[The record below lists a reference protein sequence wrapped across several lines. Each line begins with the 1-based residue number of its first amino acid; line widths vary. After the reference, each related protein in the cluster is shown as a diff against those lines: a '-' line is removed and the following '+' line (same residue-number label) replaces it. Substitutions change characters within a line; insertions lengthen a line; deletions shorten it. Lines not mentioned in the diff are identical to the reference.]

1 MIDFFLIF
9 FKCRLRCPSAFLRQA
24 SGYRVLPIVNFRLP
38 GPYSLGGLT
47 AASAGADPCEMAE
60 TRKPAVHPSAKG
72 GGRQDSGARNF
83 KPTGSFPSCTSASRV
98 PTLFVDLRLRPPG
111 RIPLKRKRPG
121 SQPCT
126 RTPRA
131 EVGTTPE
138 LGILNLPDPS
148 HLEGACM

>member
-47 AASAGADPCEMAE
+47 AASSGADPSEMAE

-72 GGRQDSGARNF
+72 GGREDSGARILQ
-83 KPTGSFPSCTSASRV
+83 PTGSSPCRSSLDAAVTAEE
-98 PTLFVDLRLRPPG
+98 RLGGKPRG
-111 RIPLKRKRPG
+111 RITRRVLRAV
-121 SQPCT
+121 SQQAFMP
-126 RTPRA
+126 P
-131 EVGTTPE
+131 
-138 LGILNLPDPS
+138 
-148 HLEGACM
+148 